1 MLNLKQF
8 LEQNNNLDDKV
19 KENQGESSADKSKK
33 PNQATQTADKATAKT
48 DQDKAKDSVEKQ
60 KMQMR
65 QNRAKVERAKAQARS
80 SQQVAKQ
87 VAGGGIRRERTS
99 SADDSIKATGK
110 AGMNMGKSLVKTART
125 VASVPLAIR
134 ARNKKAKVGRVM
146 KGITGEPTGG
156 TKTQIARDAI
166 SKGIGNVRR
175 RIEVSQRRS
184 TPVSQR
190 IAQNNSSTSKPT
202 PKPTTSTTPP
212 LKDRMAAGYDK
223 NKSRILRKED
233 FIHEAE
239 KGKKE
244 IKKEKID
251 VMKGTNKIEV
261 NPKSL
266 PEAKKMTKR
275 QIKKRDEIADA
286 ISTKEMNQRYG
297 DKNVKYAI
305 ATKLA
310 MKKKKKIDEAKID
323 TVDPK
328 NKRARRNEIQMGK
341 KDAPFRSL
349 SKARVSKLNQE
360 YRQERHKER
369 RGVKKVKGE
378 MTLKD
383 RVGEMRGMDRPNRLA
398 RIAQHAKKIDV
409 TDVKK
414 YKDGSSGGT
423 ISYSHY
429 EPEGP
434 VVMEAKEESG
444 YISNL
449 AKAQVRNQ
457 RKFGKKGSTEPQGF
471 FGQQPSEVTELSKK
485 RTDEHKAKR
494 GVKNESVSGIE
505 VQNVSDG
512 IKFREYEFIDVVK
525 PEPMRSPKNNITWTE
540 GRDEYGDQVGGPKIS
555 KKELKK
561 NLISNTPDEQHTTT
575 TSEETVNEIYGKTA
589 DKASKSAARKYQYA
603 DNNLTRER
611 AYRQQKK
618 FSNYATKKLRKL
630 HQDREDFEKIYKKPD
645 AVKEAKAPVGLM
657 KLAATVAAN
666 KKKRK
671 NALQIQKYIGE
682 GIDSE
687 SKKSPDTTSGT
698 DLIRT
703 AHLSGRFT
711 RFPAG
716 EETKKATERKRLKR
730 EKIAN
735 EETIVEKSNT
745 GPNNPKSD
753 TRINYRTSFTQ
764 DRVLN
769 STPEEERGAAKRK
782 STAEMIR
789 QKKRDE
795 IDKKK
800 AEFKKKRKSL
810 MAKGEIKSPDSK

>member
-48 DQDKAKDSVEKQ
+48 DQDKAKDSIEKQ

-65 QNRAKVERAKAQARS
+65 QNRAKAERAKAQARS

-99 SADDSIKATGK
+99 SSDDSIKATGK

-125 VASVPLAIR
+125 VASVPFAIR

-175 RIEVSQRRS
+175 RLEIQQKRS

-190 IAQNNSSTSKPT
+190 IAQNNSSTNKPT
-202 PKPTTSTTPP
+202 PKPTTSTTPS

-223 NKSRILRKED
+223 NKSRILRNED

-310 MKKKKKIDEAKID
+310 MKKKKKI
-323 TVDPK
+323 
-328 NKRARRNEIQMGK
+328 
-341 KDAPFRSL
+341 
-349 SKARVSKLNQE
+349 
-360 YRQERHKER
+360 KE
-369 RGVKKVKGE
+369 
-378 MTLKD
+378 D
-383 RVGEMRGMDRPNRLA
+383 
-398 RIAQHAKKIDV
+398 
-409 TDVKK
+409 
-414 YKDGSSGGT
+414 
-423 ISYSHY
+423 
-429 EPEGP
+429 
-434 VVMEAKEESG
+434 
-444 YISNL
+444 
-449 AKAQVRNQ
+449 
-457 RKFGKKGSTEPQGF
+457 
-471 FGQQPSEVTELSKK
+471 
-485 RTDEHKAKR
+485 
-494 GVKNESVSGIE
+494 VSGIE

-540 GRDEYGDQVGGPKIS
+540 GVKRDEYGDPVGGPKIS
-555 KKELKK
+555 KKEKQK
-561 NLISNTPDEQHTTT
+561 NLAKDDKDEKITR
-575 TSEETVNEIYGKTA
+575 SEETINEISA
-589 DKASKSAARKYQYA
+589 DLASKAFKGASRKYQYA

-611 AYRQQKK
+611 AYKQQQK
-618 FSNYATKKLRKL
+618 FAGYANKKYRKL
-630 HQDREDFEKIYKKPD
+630 NQDRSNLAKIYNKPD
-645 AVKEAKAPVGLM
+645 AVKEAKMPVQGLM

-666 KKKRK
+666 NKKRK

-682 GIDSE
+682 E
-687 SKKSPDTTSGT
+687 TPDAISGK
-698 DLIRT
+698 DLKRIS
-703 AHLSGRFT
+703 ALSGKLT
-711 RFPAG
+711 RFNDGSEGKAKRKAAL
-716 EETKKATERKRLKR
+716 EKKRGMKLDDHPQFK
-730 EKIAN
+730 

-745 GPNNPKSD
+745 GPKTPKSD

-764 DRVLN
+764 DRELN
-769 STPEEERGAAKRK
+769 STPEEERGVAQRR
-782 STAEMIR
+782 STAENIR

-795 IDKKK
+795 NQKKK
-800 AEFKKKRKSL
+800 EAFRKKRKGL
-810 MAKGEIKSPDSK
+810 MAKGEIKSPDPK

>member
-48 DQDKAKDSVEKQ
+48 DQDKAKDSIEKQ

-65 QNRAKVERAKAQARS
+65 QNRAKAERAKAQARS

-99 SADDSIKATGK
+99 SSDDSIKATGK

-125 VASVPLAIR
+125 VASVPFAIR

-175 RIEVSQRRS
+175 RLEIQQKRS

-190 IAQNNSSTSKPT
+190 IAQNNSSTNKPT
-202 PKPTTSTTPP
+202 PKPTTSTTPS

-223 NKSRILRKED
+223 NKSRILRNED

-239 KGKKE
+239 KGDKKIE
-244 IKKEKID
+244 KEKID
-251 VMKGTNKIEV
+251 VMKGKNKVEV
-261 NPKSL
+261 NPKVQA
-266 PEAKKMTKR
+266 EAKKMTKR
-275 QIKKRDEIADA
+275 QIEKRDEIADA
-286 ISTKEMNQRYG
+286 ISTREMNKRYG

-305 ATKLA
+305 ATRLA
-310 MKKKKKIDEAKID
+310 MKKKKKKKIDEAK
-323 TVDPK
+323 
-328 NKRARRNEIQMGK
+328 EEGK
-341 KDAPFRSL
+341 
-349 SKARVSKLNQE
+349 
-360 YRQERHKER
+360 
-369 RGVKKVKGE
+369 
-378 MTLKD
+378 
-383 RVGEMRGMDRPNRLA
+383 
-398 RIAQHAKKIDV
+398 
-409 TDVKK
+409 
-414 YKDGSSGGT
+414 
-423 ISYSHY
+423 
-429 EPEGP
+429 
-434 VVMEAKEESG
+434 

-449 AKAQVRNQ
+449 AKSLIRNK
-457 RKFGKKGSTEPQGF
+457 RRFGDTGSTEPTGRTGQGTSSATTMTVQR
-471 FGQQPSEVTELSKK
+471 GE
-485 RTDEHKAKR
+485 EHKARR

-540 GRDEYGDQVGGPKIS
+540 GVKRDEYGDPVGGPKIS
-555 KKELKK
+555 KKEKQK
-561 NLISNTPDEQHTTT
+561 NLAKDDKDEKITR
-575 TSEETVNEIYGKTA
+575 SEETINELYGETATRAYEAANLKSQKATNNKTKNKAHRQAQKFVAYA
-589 DKASKSAARKYQYA
+589 DKKY
-603 DNNLTRER
+603 
-611 AYRQQKK
+611 
-618 FSNYATKKLRKL
+618 RKL
-630 HQDREDFEKIYKKPD
+630 NQDRSNIAKTYNKSDE
-645 AVKEAKAPVGLM
+645 VKEAKMPVQGLM

-682 GIDSE
+682 GRRGQ
-687 SKKSPDTTSGT
+687 SKSSYNRNPYDNVTS
-698 DLIRT
+698 
-703 AHLSGRFT
+703 SV
-711 RFPAG
+711 
-716 EETKKATERKRLKR
+716 K
-730 EKIAN
+730 KIARTGVGPGIEITN
-735 EETIVEKSNT
+735 PDEEQGIIQRRSEAEK
-745 GPNNPKSD
+745 
-753 TRINYRTSFTQ
+753 
-764 DRVLN
+764 
-769 STPEEERGAAKRK
+769 
-782 STAEMIR
+782 IR

-800 AEFKKKRKSL
+800 AEFKKKRKGL
-810 MAKGEIKSPDSK
+810 MAKGEIQSPDPK

>member
-48 DQDKAKDSVEKQ
+48 DQDKAKDSIEKQ

-65 QNRAKVERAKAQARS
+65 QNRAKAERAKAQARS

-99 SADDSIKATGK
+99 SSDDSIKATGK

-125 VASVPLAIR
+125 VASVPFAIR

-175 RIEVSQRRS
+175 RLEIQQKRS

-190 IAQNNSSTSKPT
+190 IAQNNSSTNKPT
-202 PKPTTSTTPP
+202 PKPTTSTTPS

-223 NKSRILRKED
+223 NKSRILRNED

-239 KGKKE
+239 KGDKKIE
-244 IKKEKID
+244 KEKID
-251 VMKGTNKIEV
+251 VMKGKNKVEV
-261 NPKSL
+261 NPKVQA
-266 PEAKKMTKR
+266 EAKKMTKR
-275 QIKKRDEIADA
+275 QIEKRDEIADA
-286 ISTKEMNQRYG
+286 ISTREMNKRYG

-305 ATKLA
+305 ATRLA
-310 MKKKKKIDEAKID
+310 MKKKKKKKIDEAK
-323 TVDPK
+323 
-328 NKRARRNEIQMGK
+328 EEGK
-341 KDAPFRSL
+341 
-349 SKARVSKLNQE
+349 
-360 YRQERHKER
+360 
-369 RGVKKVKGE
+369 
-378 MTLKD
+378 
-383 RVGEMRGMDRPNRLA
+383 
-398 RIAQHAKKIDV
+398 
-409 TDVKK
+409 
-414 YKDGSSGGT
+414 
-423 ISYSHY
+423 
-429 EPEGP
+429 
-434 VVMEAKEESG
+434 

-449 AKAQVRNQ
+449 AKSLIRNK
-457 RKFGKKGSTEPQGF
+457 RRFGDTGSTEPTGRTGQGTSSATTMTVQR
-471 FGQQPSEVTELSKK
+471 GE
-485 RTDEHKAKR
+485 EHKARR

-540 GRDEYGDQVGGPKIS
+540 GVKRDEYGDPVGGPKIS
-555 KKELKK
+555 KKEKQK
-561 NLISNTPDEQHTTT
+561 NLAKDDKDEKITR
-575 TSEETVNEIYGKTA
+575 SEETINELYGKTA
-589 DKASKSAARKYQYA
+589 TRAYKAANLKSQKATNNETKNRAHRQAQKFVAYA
-603 DNNLTRER
+603 D
-611 AYRQQKK
+611 KK
-618 FSNYATKKLRKL
+618 YRKL
-630 HQDREDFEKIYKKPD
+630 NQDRSNIAKTYNKSDE
-645 AVKEAKAPVGLM
+645 VKEAKMPVQGLM

-682 GIDSE
+682 GRRGQ
-687 SKKSPDTTSGT
+687 SKSSYNRNPYDNVTS
-698 DLIRT
+698 
-703 AHLSGRFT
+703 SV
-711 RFPAG
+711 
-716 EETKKATERKRLKR
+716 K
-730 EKIAN
+730 KIARTGVGPGIEITN
-735 EETIVEKSNT
+735 PDEEQGIIQRRSEAEK
-745 GPNNPKSD
+745 
-753 TRINYRTSFTQ
+753 
-764 DRVLN
+764 
-769 STPEEERGAAKRK
+769 
-782 STAEMIR
+782 IR

-800 AEFKKKRKSL
+800 AEFKKNRKGL
-810 MAKGEIKSPDSK
+810 MAKGEIKSPDPK

>member
-156 TKTQIARDAI
+156 TKTQIARDGI
-166 SKGIGNVRR
+166 SKGIGNIRR
-175 RIEVSQRRS
+175 RFEISQRRS

-190 IAQNNSSTSKPT
+190 IAQNNSSTNKPT
-202 PKPTTSTTPP
+202 PKPTTSTTPS

-223 NKSRILRKED
+223 NKSRILRNED

-286 ISTKEMNQRYG
+286 ISTREMNKRYG

-305 ATKLA
+305 ATRLA
-310 MKKKKKIDEAKID
+310 MKKKKK
-323 TVDPK
+323 
-328 NKRARRNEIQMGK
+328 
-341 KDAPFRSL
+341 
-349 SKARVSKLNQE
+349 
-360 YRQERHKER
+360 
-369 RGVKKVKGE
+369 
-378 MTLKD
+378 
-383 RVGEMRGMDRPNRLA
+383 
-398 RIAQHAKKIDV
+398 KKIDESKE
-409 TDVKK
+409 DKK
-414 YKDGSSGGT
+414 MIFGK
-423 ISYSHY
+423 
-429 EPEGP
+429 
-434 VVMEAKEESG
+434 
-444 YISNL
+444 NL
-449 AKAQVRNQ
+449 ARNE
-457 RKFGKKGSTEPQGF
+457 RRFGKPGSTEPQGF
-471 FGQQPSEVTELSKK
+471 FGQQRSQAGDMTVQRGE
-485 RTDEHKAKR
+485 EHRARR
-494 GVKNESVSGIE
+494 GVKKVKGMKTDKIIPESVSGIE

-525 PEPMRSPKNNITWTE
+525 PEPMKSPKNNITWTE

-555 KKELKK
+555 KKQLKK

-575 TSEETVNEIYGKTA
+575 TSEETVNEISFELS
-589 DKASKSAARKYQYA
+589 DKASKLANRKVQRA
-603 DNNLTRER
+603 DNNLTKER
-611 AYRQQKK
+611 AIKQQKK
-618 FSNYATKKLRKL
+618 LANYATKKLRKL
-630 HQDREDFEKIYKKPD
+630 HQDREDFEKIYNKPD
-645 AVKEAKAPVGLM
+645 AVKEEILNELSPQTLKNYINKATDSHAKSAVNAYADITRPNSPAV
-657 KLAATVAAN
+657 
-666 KKKRK
+666 KKR
-671 NALQIQKYIGE
+671 
-682 GIDSE
+682 
-687 SKKSPDTTSGT
+687 
-698 DLIRT
+698 R
-703 AHLSGRFT
+703 
-711 RFPAG
+711 
-716 EETKKATERKRLKR
+716 
-730 EKIAN
+730 
-735 EETIVEKSNT
+735 SN
-745 GPNNPKSD
+745 PNYGN
-753 TRINYRTSFTQ
+753 
-764 DRVLN
+764 
-769 STPEEERGAAKRK
+769 
-782 STAEMIR
+782 
-789 QKKRDE
+789 
-795 IDKKK
+795 
-800 AEFKKKRKSL
+800 
-810 MAKGEIKSPDSK
+810 

>member
-1 MLNLKQF
+1 MRKRS
-8 LEQNNNLDDKV
+8 V
-19 KENQGESSADKSKK
+19 KEISQLVEVSYTDPLALSGSGGSGGSGDSPESEVDKLKKERQGKKPSTDEIIKRQRIRKAGEQIKSIRVNRQLKVDAAERKKEKDKEDARRKSDEQAATRISSATSRAKKIAGDKPKLERITSKDKSV
-33 PNQATQTADKATAKT
+33 T
-48 DQDKAKDSVEKQ
+48 
-60 KMQMR
+60 
-65 QNRAKVERAKAQARS
+65 
-80 SQQVAKQ
+80 
-87 VAGGGIRRERTS
+87 
-99 SADDSIKATGK
+99 ATGK
-110 AGMNMGKSLVKTART
+110 AAMNLAKSATSLGRK
-125 VASVPLAIR
+125 VASIPDRLQ
-134 ARNKKAKVGRVM
+134 ARKEKSKLGQAQMDRGKA
-146 KGITGEPTGG
+146 PTGG
-156 TKTQIARDAI
+156 TKTQRIKYATANAR
-166 SKGIGNVRR
+166 KKVGRGVEGIGK
-175 RIEVSQRRS
+175 RII
-184 TPVSQR
+184 P
-190 IAQNNSSTSKPT
+190 
-202 PKPTTSTTPP
+202 
-212 LKDRMAAGYDK
+212 
-223 NKSRILRKED
+223 ED

-266 PEAKKMTKR
+266 PEAKKMTKK
-275 QIKKRDEIADA
+275 QIEKRDEIADA
-286 ISTKEMNQRYG
+286 ISTREMNKRYG

-310 MKKKKKIDEAKID
+310 MKKKKKI
-323 TVDPK
+323 
-328 NKRARRNEIQMGK
+328 
-341 KDAPFRSL
+341 
-349 SKARVSKLNQE
+349 
-360 YRQERHKER
+360 KE
-369 RGVKKVKGE
+369 
-378 MTLKD
+378 D
-383 RVGEMRGMDRPNRLA
+383 
-398 RIAQHAKKIDV
+398 
-409 TDVKK
+409 
-414 YKDGSSGGT
+414 
-423 ISYSHY
+423 
-429 EPEGP
+429 
-434 VVMEAKEESG
+434 
-444 YISNL
+444 
-449 AKAQVRNQ
+449 
-457 RKFGKKGSTEPQGF
+457 
-471 FGQQPSEVTELSKK
+471 
-485 RTDEHKAKR
+485 
-494 GVKNESVSGIE
+494 VSGLE

-540 GRDEYGDQVGGPKIS
+540 ARDEYGDLVGGPKIS
-555 KKELKK
+555 KKQLKK

-575 TSEETVNEIYGKTA
+575 TSEETVNE
-589 DKASKSAARKYQYA
+589 RKKLNPNA
-603 DNNLTRER
+603 VFPAVANVKIKNEIIGDGISTRN
-611 AYRQQKK
+611 QKK
-618 FSNYATKKLRKL
+618 KFG
-630 HQDREDFEKIYKKPD
+630 
-645 AVKEAKAPVGLM
+645 EAKMPVQGLM

-687 SKKSPDTTSGT
+687 SKKSPDTTSGK
-698 DLIRT
+698 DLTRT
-703 AHLSGRFT
+703 GLLSGRLT

-730 EKIAN
+730 EKNAN

-810 MAKGEIKSPDSK
+810 MAKGEIKSPDPK